1 MHCSSFSGH
10 TKEHIFQS
18 TVHVEKPLQLN
29 VTIASQGQKELP
41 PYRNNQLDNALANVS
56 VHAAL
61 TVHDRLFVRKFT
73 FLILQEVSTSS
84 RKPKVKKKVRDEIP
98 RDVGPS
104 PVESQGLTFD
114 I

>member
-1 MHCSSFSGH
+1 M
-10 TKEHIFQS
+10 
-18 TVHVEKPLQLN
+18 
-29 VTIASQGQKELP
+29 
-41 PYRNNQLDNALANVS
+41 
-56 VHAAL
+56 
-61 TVHDRLFVRKFT
+61 